1 VSADAT
7 TATVPLADWRVM
19 IIEDNPAVAALHR
32 RIVDSVPYLR
42 TEHIARNGE
51 RGFAALRTVRPQ
63 LVILDLAMRGGDGLE
78 FLRRLRAEAGD
89 VDVIVVTAS
98 RSGEIVEECTRLG
111 VVDYLVKPFAPE
123 RLHWALANFARR
135 RRALARTTP
144 LSQSEVDA
152 ARSLPDG
159 IRDAT
164 LASVLALLES
174 RDEPFDADEVGGTV
188 GIARVT
194 ARRYLEHLRVL
205 GTVELVRRLEGRGRP
220 RNQYRLS
227 ERTR

>member
-1 VSADAT
+1 MSADAT

-19 IIEDNPAVAALHR
+19 IVEDNPAVAALHR

-51 RGFAALRTVRPQ
+51 QGFTALRTVRPE
-63 LVILDLAMRGGDGLE
+63 LVILDLTMRGGDGLS

-98 RSGEIVEECTRLG
+98 RGGEIVEECTRLG

-123 RLHWALANFARR
+123 RLQSALASFALR
-135 RRALARTTP
+135 RRALARAAP
-144 LSQSEVDA
+144 LSQAEVDA
-152 ARSLPDG
+152 ARGLPEG

-164 LASVLALLES
+164 LASVLALLEAGG
-174 RDEPFDADEVGGTV
+174 EPLDADEVGESV

-220 RNQYRLS
+220 RNQYRLT